1 MKNHR
6 DPLVRLSGDRL
17 ITTSLAISQHFGKKH
32 THVLR
37 DIKNLE
43 CSKEFAESN
52 FGLCSYTDGNQRQRP
67 MYEITRDGFVF
78 LCMGFTGPAAAK
90 WKERYIAAFNAL
102 EEKVRGGLAVPQPI
116 DANLA
121 ALRREALRA
130 NPAWRNIARYKGLG
144 LSNVETGK
152 LLGLHESTIRRHLR
166 RMEACGLIAPPAD
179 LARLQAQAR
188 RLEGGAA

>member
-1 MKNHR
+1 MAQQPTYLADFHGYPIEIIDRHGQPWLTGEQIGLALGLKHPRRGINKIYNAHR
-6 DPLVRLSGDRL
+6 DEFTPEM
-17 ITTSLAISQHFGKKH
+17 TTVTETVTVTGPKETRIFSPRGAWMLGMWCQTERAKDFRKW
-32 THVLR
+32 VL
-37 DIKNLE
+37 DVLE
-43 CSKEFAESN
+43 
-52 FGLCSYTDGNQRQRP
+52 GHQRP
-67 MYEITRDGFVF
+67 
-78 LCMGFTGPAAAK
+78 P
-90 WKERYIAAFNAL
+90 
-102 EEKVRGGLAVPQPI
+102 
-116 DANLA
+116 ANLA